1 VAENYRGKGG
11 AQMLDVRNS
20 DGRLVCQ
27 VDEKTGTVEIKIK
40 NCKTIIRPKPDS
52 KLEIIN
58 TRI

>member
-1 VAENYRGKGG
+1 
-11 AQMLDVRNS
+11 MLDVRNS